1 MAGGGGALFL
11 QVVGGVAWSAHSDMI
26 VRLTAY
32 CSHTVLVG
40 RLRHIVGS
48 IAQCIKWVTGGDAV
62 RQEAQPPNSTTALW
76 LRSFQRLDFVPG
88 LRDAVQVNCA
98 VAFAEMI
105 DPPYLP
111 RTFLS
116 FSDADLYVIT
126 LYCTYLGSSS
136 QPRVPFL
143 NGARVKWRQHPGW
156 H

>member
-1 MAGGGGALFL
+1 M
-11 QVVGGVAWSAHSDMI
+11 
-26 VRLTAY
+26 
-32 CSHTVLVG
+32 
-40 RLRHIVGS
+40 
-48 IAQCIKWVTGGDAV
+48 

-143 NGARVKWRQHPGW
+143 NGDSTLDGTEVDLPPCGEHTSRHSGTAPPRIQALEAHELHLPWENRSQHFFKTI
-156 H
+156 